1 MRRCATGGSSATAR
15 EKWLSIALHR
25 YLGDYPVNDPAC
37 GTGGAWQGRPR
48 PSPERSLYFVPVR
61 RGWLGAGHQV
71 HVTQIGDEGRLGE
84 TTHVVNHHA
93 AITGGEK
100 MRHQSML
107 TLVLALVLIVP
118 ALASAQ
124 DAMPSSSVWDDLP
137 DDISFAPI
145 AKGTAED
152 IQTVSDLV
160 AVSRIEAEPGP
171 GVLSYYN
178 TSAGMVGPRM
188 LYVESGSLTAG
199 PLDVSADSKPGPSLL
214 VSARDATEP
223 VVVLPKSQ
231 LPLGSGDLIFFPAD
245 TSFRAST
252 FELETAATYLELAVF
267 PVPLLLR
274 QPGDLVVEGYVAQP
288 LAPDVG
294 VAAAYPLAPPLLGVG
309 RLTIPPR
316 TGLPDHATVGRVE
329 VLLVEA
335 GMLGLEANGAKVQV
349 RVAGAASPGQVAELA
364 SEELFGQGTAV
375 MLPPGAT
382 ASFRNA
388 SDEPLSLLAIVID
401 PLTSAAT
408 TPTP

>member
-1 MRRCATGGSSATAR
+1 M
-15 EKWLSIALHR
+15 L
-25 YLGDYPVNDPAC
+25 PV
-37 GTGGAWQGRPR
+37 
-48 PSPERSLYFVPVR
+48 FVPVR
-61 RGWLGAGHQV
+61 RGWLGAGRHV
-71 HVTQIGDEGRLGE
+71 HVTQIGHEGRLGE
-84 TTHVVNHHA
+84 TTDVVNRHA
-93 AITGGEK
+93 AITGGEE
-100 MRHQSML
+100 MRHRSML
-107 TLVLALVLIVP
+107 ALVLAMVLIVP

-124 DAMPSSSVWDDLP
+124 EAMPSSSVWDDLP
-137 DDISFAPI
+137 DGISFAPI
-145 AKGTAED
+145 EKGTAED
-152 IQTVSDLV
+152 IQNVSDLV
-160 AVSRIEAEPGP
+160 AVSRIEAEPVP

-178 TSAGMVGPRM
+178 TSAGMVGPWM

-199 PLDVSADSKPGPSLL
+199 PIDVSADSAPGPSLL

-245 TSFRAST
+245 TSYRAST

-316 TGLPDHATVGRVE
+316 IGLPDHATGGRVE
-329 VLLVEA
+329 VILVQA
-335 GMLGLEANGAKVQV
+335 GMLGLEANGAKIQV
-349 RVAGAASPGQVAELA
+349 RAAGAASPGQIEELA
-364 SEELFGQGTAV
+364 AEELFGQGTAI

-382 ASFRNA
+382 TSFRNA
-388 SDEPLSLLAIVID
+388 SDEPLSLLVIVID
-401 PLTSAAT
+401 PLTSTVT